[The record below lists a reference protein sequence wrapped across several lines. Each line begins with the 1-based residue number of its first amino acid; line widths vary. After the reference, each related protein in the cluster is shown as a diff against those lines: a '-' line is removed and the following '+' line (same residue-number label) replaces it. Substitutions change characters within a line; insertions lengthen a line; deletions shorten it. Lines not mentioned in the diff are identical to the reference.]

1 MNGMNKNSIGSISAS
16 LLLVFSVFTL
26 LSISEVNAEDTFVNA
41 NGYENTIIVEFE
53 NDSGE
58 NIKTI
63 RMWPGGEVTF
73 QSFKS
78 APGWGGGKYSD
89 GKLVIFTATNSL
101 DPGESVKFGLVTS
114 EKIDG
119 INWKVLDRND
129 KEIDA
134 GKTVIQTIS
143 ETESS
148 FIEDE
153 SKEVEQAK
161 ETGDDLYGTKKFIP
175 EKIRIGSD
183 LRLVGNGFSSEQ
195 NLKLYL
201 DNTILKSVNTDEQ
214 GNFLTTISIP
224 DDYNVGTSEFVIK
237 DESGNVQSS
246 NVSIDEPKNRFLKT
260 TKFDVTNIPAEIR
273 YEETLTIS
281 GNAYPQSAIILSFEN
296 MDRILEKARVVTA
309 NSNGEWIFEETIDR
323 TETTGEKYV
332 IIQNNNNK
340 TTKNLNVK
348 SDYLVQ
354 ISTSAPRYNEGDAII
369 VTGNG
374 EPMADTVI
382 WIKDEGGNIVHYD
395 TFPGDSDGTLYRE
408 IVIDEQ
414 FATGTYVV
422 ILKQDGGSDASFF
435 GIGKY
440 PSSSVIVLLDK
451 TNFSLNS
458 QVVLSVV
465 GPPSNNMSV
474 KILDSNDNVKQTGS
488 FITTSIGK
496 NKYTVDLEDLSSGI
510 YRAVISTA
518 NIQDSAKFSVGL
530 EPGSGEISLIS
541 IKETYSPGESV
552 LVLGYTGH
560 DARITVTLYE
570 PDGNI
575 STVTET
581 FSDSSGNF
589 NTNQIGIPLDGELG
603 NWKITANSR
612 LDTKSV
618 TIKVSLPTEKGLT
631 LEIDDTEFDTSDIVL
646 IKGIA
651 QTDSSRLSITIT
663 DQNGGNLAS
672 LETPVTGDGTFST
685 PWTIPTGTETGTYT
699 ITVSDSIN
707 STSMEIFIR

>member
-1 MNGMNKNSIGSISAS
+1 MKRYAMCGIFTS
-16 LLLVFSVFTL
+16 LLLVFSIFTL
-26 LSISEVNAEDTFVNA
+26 LSIPEVNAEEVISVSA
-41 NGYENTIIVEFE
+41 SGYENTVIIELE
-53 NDSGE
+53 NESMSKV
-58 NIKTI
+58 KTI

-73 QSFKS
+73 ESFKS
-78 APGWGGGKYSD
+78 EPGWGGGKYSD

-134 GKTVIQTIS
+134 GKTIIQTIS

-201 DNTILKSVNTDEQ
+201 DNTILKSINTDKQ

-246 NVSIDEPKNRFLKT
+246 NISIDEPKNRFLKT

-281 GNAYPQSAIILSFEN
+281 GNAFPQSAIILSFEN

-395 TFPGDSDGTLYRE
+395 TFLGDSDGTLYRE

-422 ILKQDGGSDASFF
+422 ILKQAGGSDASFF

-496 NKYTVDLEDLSSGI
+496 NKYTVDLDELSSGI
-510 YRAVISTA
+510 YRAVISTS

-612 LDTKSV
+612 LDTKTV

-663 DQNGGNLAS
+663 DQNGGNFAS

>member
-1 MNGMNKNSIGSISAS
+1 M
-16 LLLVFSVFTL
+16 
-26 LSISEVNAEDTFVNA
+26 
-41 NGYENTIIVEFE
+41 
-53 NDSGE
+53 
-58 NIKTI
+58 
-63 RMWPGGEVTF
+63 
-73 QSFKS
+73 
-78 APGWGGGKYSD
+78 
-89 GKLVIFTATNSL
+89 
-101 DPGESVKFGLVTS
+101 
-114 EKIDG
+114 
-119 INWKVLDRND
+119 
-129 KEIDA
+129 
-134 GKTVIQTIS
+134 
-143 ETESS
+143 
-148 FIEDE
+148 
-153 SKEVEQAK
+153 
-161 ETGDDLYGTKKFIP
+161 
-175 EKIRIGSD
+175 
-183 LRLVGNGFSSEQ
+183 
-195 NLKLYL
+195 
-201 DNTILKSVNTDEQ
+201 
-214 GNFLTTISIP
+214 
-224 DDYNVGTSEFVIK
+224 
-237 DESGNVQSS
+237 
-246 NVSIDEPKNRFLKT
+246 
-260 TKFDVTNIPAEIR
+260 
-273 YEETLTIS
+273 
-281 GNAYPQSAIILSFEN
+281 
-296 MDRILEKARVVTA
+296 
-309 NSNGEWIFEETIDR
+309 
-323 TETTGEKYV
+323 
-332 IIQNNNNK
+332 
-340 TTKNLNVK
+340 
-348 SDYLVQ
+348 Q

-395 TFPGDSDGTLYRE
+395 TFPGDSDGSLYRE

-646 IKGIA
+646 I
-651 QTDSSRLSITIT
+651 
-663 DQNGGNLAS
+663 
-672 LETPVTGDGTFST
+672 
-685 PWTIPTGTETGTYT
+685 
-699 ITVSDSIN
+699 
-707 STSMEIFIR
+707 

>member
-1 MNGMNKNSIGSISAS
+1 MNKNSIGSISAS

-41 NGYENTIIVEFE
+41 NGYENTIIIEFE

-78 APGWGGGKYSD
+78 EPGWGGGKYSD

>member
-78 APGWGGGKYSD
+78 EPGWGGGKYSD

-201 DNTILKSVNTDEQ
+201 DNTILKSVNTDKQ

>member
-78 APGWGGGKYSD
+78 EPGWGGGKYSD

-119 INWKVLDRND
+119 INWKVLDLND

-175 EKIRIGSD
+175 EKIRVGSD

-201 DNTILKSVNTDEQ
+201 DNTILKSVNTDKQ

-246 NVSIDEPKNRFLKT
+246 NISIDEPKNRFLKT

-422 ILKQDGGSDASFF
+422 ILKQAGGSDASFF

-510 YRAVISTA
+510 YRAVISTS

-663 DQNGGNLAS
+663 DQNGGNFAS

>member
-1 MNGMNKNSIGSISAS
+1 
-16 LLLVFSVFTL
+16 
-26 LSISEVNAEDTFVNA
+26 
-41 NGYENTIIVEFE
+41 
-53 NDSGE
+53 
-58 NIKTI
+58 
-63 RMWPGGEVTF
+63 
-73 QSFKS
+73 
-78 APGWGGGKYSD
+78 
-89 GKLVIFTATNSL
+89 
-101 DPGESVKFGLVTS
+101 
-114 EKIDG
+114 
-119 INWKVLDRND
+119 
-129 KEIDA
+129 
-134 GKTVIQTIS
+134 
-143 ETESS
+143 
-148 FIEDE
+148 
-153 SKEVEQAK
+153 
-161 ETGDDLYGTKKFIP
+161 
-175 EKIRIGSD
+175 
-183 LRLVGNGFSSEQ
+183 
-195 NLKLYL
+195 
-201 DNTILKSVNTDEQ
+201 
-214 GNFLTTISIP
+214 
-224 DDYNVGTSEFVIK
+224 
-237 DESGNVQSS
+237 
-246 NVSIDEPKNRFLKT
+246 
-260 TKFDVTNIPAEIR
+260 
-273 YEETLTIS
+273 
-281 GNAYPQSAIILSFEN
+281 

-530 EPGSGEISLIS
+530 EPGSGEISLI
-541 IKETYSPGESV
+541 
-552 LVLGYTGH
+552 
-560 DARITVTLYE
+560 
-570 PDGNI
+570 
-575 STVTET
+575 
-581 FSDSSGNF
+581 
-589 NTNQIGIPLDGELG
+589 
-603 NWKITANSR
+603 
-612 LDTKSV
+612 
-618 TIKVSLPTEKGLT
+618 
-631 LEIDDTEFDTSDIVL
+631 
-646 IKGIA
+646 
-651 QTDSSRLSITIT
+651 
-663 DQNGGNLAS
+663 
-672 LETPVTGDGTFST
+672 
-685 PWTIPTGTETGTYT
+685 
-699 ITVSDSIN
+699 
-707 STSMEIFIR
+707 

>member
-78 APGWGGGKYSD
+78 EPGWGGGKYSD